1 MFTIALTGQKGG
13 VGKSTT
19 SICVASEWA
28 TRGRSVLVVDADPQ
42 QTASTWAAVAGEA
55 GRQPPA
61 VIAMQ
66 QPTMHRD
73 GQLARVAAS
82 FERIVIDCPPRSDA
96 IQRSALMTADVAVL
110 PCGPS
115 AADAWALA
123 ASIELV
129 REAMALRPAL
139 RAFVLLTRVQRG
151 TAIGRGAREVVEQAG
166 LPILRSVLTY
176 RVAYAEALAAGQGV
190 AAYAPADVARL
201 EIERLVDELD
211 ELAHTTHAPLSAAAG
226 A

>member
-1 MFTIALTGQKGG
+1 MLTIAMTGQKGG

-19 SICVASEWA
+19 SICLASEWKL
-28 TRGRSVLVVDADPQ
+28 RGRSVLLVDADPQ
-42 QTASTWAAVAGEA
+42 QTASTWAAVASEA
-55 GRQPPA
+55 NGQPPA

-73 GQLARVAAS
+73 GQLTRVAAS
-82 FERIVIDCPPRSDA
+82 FDRILIDCPPRSDA
-96 IQRSALMTADVAVL
+96 IQRSALMAADLALL

-129 REAMALRPAL
+129 REAMTLRPNL
-139 RAFVLLTRVQRG
+139 QAFVVLTRVQRG
-151 TAIGRGAREVVEQAG
+151 TTIGRGAREVVAQAG
-166 LPILRSVLTY
+166 LPVLRSVLTY
-176 RVAYAEALAAGQGV
+176 RVAYAEALAAGQGITS
-190 AAYAPADVARL
+190 YAPGDVARL
-201 EIERLVDELD
+201 EVERLVDELD
-211 ELAHTTHAPLSAAAG
+211 ELDNATLCAAAG

>member
-1 MFTIALTGQKGG
+1 MLTIALTGQKGG

-19 SICVASEWA
+19 SICLASEW
-28 TRGRSVLVVDADPQ
+28 TMRGRSVLLVDADPQ
-42 QTASTWAAVAGEA
+42 QTASTWAAVATETN
-55 GRQPPA
+55 RQPPA

-66 QPTMHRD
+66 QPTLHRD
-73 GQLARVAAS
+73 GQLTRVAAS
-82 FERIVIDCPPRSDA
+82 FDRIVIDCPPRSDA
-96 IQRSALMTADVAVL
+96 IQRSALMTADVALL

-129 REAMALRPAL
+129 REAMALRPNL

-151 TAIGRGAREVVEQAG
+151 TAIGRGARDVVEQAG
-166 LPILRSVLTY
+166 LPVLRSVLTY
-176 RVAYAEALAAGQGV
+176 RVAYAEALAAGQGITS
-190 AAYAPADVARL
+190 YAPGDVARL
-201 EIERLVDELD
+201 EVECLVDELD
-211 ELAHTTHAPLSAAAG
+211 GLEHTPLCAAAG